1 MSRELMIA
9 LSFLEAALLVVI
21 LAIGLNQVRKRL
33 TRISDGLATLA
44 GALATVESQHLRG
57 LSKWVADVNGP
68 LQVITAVLPGIAAKA
83 ALVVR
88 KAQAR

>member
-1 MSRELMIA
+1 MIA

-21 LAIGLNQVRKRL
+21 LSTGLNQVRKRL
-33 TRISDGLATLA
+33 TTISDGLATLA

-57 LSKWVADVNGP
+57 LMRWVADVNSP
-68 LQVITAVLPGIAAKA
+68 LQVIAGLLPGIAAKA

-88 KAQAR
+88 KAQR